1 MPGTPRDEG
10 DVFYLTTPIYY
21 VNDAPHIGH
30 GYTTVMGDILTRW
43 HRQRGERVWYLTG
56 TDEHGQKVLRKAEQN
71 GVSPQ
76 DWVDNLI
83 ETEWKPLLE
92 TVDIA
97 NDDFIRTTE
106 ERHLVGA
113 KAFWEQL
120 HANDAVYKG
129 EFSGWYSV
137 GAEEWVNDDDVTD
150 GDGEDEGFKVST
162 IDGSRVEHVAEEN
175 YFFRLSDY
183 QDRLLALYED
193 RPEFIQPE
201 SSRNEI
207 VQFVKRGLNDLSISR
222 STFDWGIQIPW
233 DPTHVMYVW
242 IEALLNYVTAI
253 GYGSDQERF
262 EELWPAD
269 VHLVGKDIARFH
281 AVIWPAMQM
290 AAGIEVSHRVFA
302 HGWLLVG
309 GQKMSKSK
317 ANGIRPSEIVDVFG
331 SDAYRYYFSRA
342 LTFGRDGSIS
352 WEDIHARYTSELAN
366 GLGNLASRTT
376 AMIGKY
382 FEGRLPAAAELTA
395 AETAVVDLVAD
406 ATARA
411 DAAIEAIAPHEAV
424 AAVWEIVEALNGYLA
439 EQAPWQVAKTDLERT
454 GTILATAAEG
464 LRALCVL
471 LAPVM
476 PKSSAALWE
485 SLGAAEAIGP
495 LAGQRVADVPTWGQ
509 LPVGTPVTKGAVLFP
524 RIEAE
529 EA

>member
-1 MPGTPRDEG
+1 MPATARDRD

-71 GVSPQ
+71 GVSPLQ
-76 DWVDNLI
+76 WVDDLVAK
-83 ETEWKPLLE
+83 EWQPLLQ
-92 TVDIA
+92 TLDIA

-106 ERHLVGA
+106 ERHVTGT
-113 KAFWEQL
+113 KAFWQAL
-120 HANDAVYKG
+120 YDNDAVYKG

-137 GAEEWVNDDDVTD
+137 GAEEFVADDDVLD
-150 GDGEDEGFKVST
+150 GEGEDEGHKVSAL
-162 IDGSRVEHVAEEN
+162 DGSRLEHVTEEN

-207 VQFVKRGLNDLSISR
+207 IAFVKRGLNDLSISR

-233 DPTHVMYVW
+233 DPSHVFYVW
-242 IEALLNYVTAI
+242 IEALLNYATAI
-253 GYGSDQERF
+253 GYGTDDDRF
-262 EELWPAD
+262 AEIWPAD

-290 AAGIEVSHRVFA
+290 AAGIEVSQRVFA

-331 SDAYRYYFSRA
+331 SDAYRYYFARA

-352 WEDIHARYTSELAN
+352 WEDIHARYTAELAN
-366 GLGNLASRTT
+366 GLGNLASRTA

-382 FEGRLPAAAELTA
+382 FDGRLPAAGAPTEAEQA
-395 AETAVVDLVAD
+395 IADLVAD
-406 ATARA
+406 AASRA
-411 DAAIEAIAPHEAV
+411 DDAIEAIAPHEAV

-439 EQAPWQVAKTDLERT
+439 EQQPWQVAKQDLDRT

-464 LRALCVL
+464 LRALSVL

-476 PKSSAALWE
+476 PRATAALWD
-485 SLGAAEAIGP
+485 SLGADDAIGP
-495 LAGQRVADVPTWGQ
+495 LADQRIADVGAWGQ
-509 LPVGTPVTKGAVLFP
+509 LPAGTPVTKGAVLFP
-524 RIEAE
+524 RIEVE
-529 EA
+529 GD

>member
-1 MPGTPRDEG
+1 MPESPGDRS

-30 GYTTVMGDILTRW
+30 GYTTVLGDILTRW
-43 HRQRGERVWYLTG
+43 HRQRGEQVWYLTG
-56 TDEHGQKVLRKAEQN
+56 TDEHGQKVLRKAQEN
-71 GVSPQ
+71 NVSPQ
-76 DWVDNLI
+76 EWVDRLI

-92 TVDIA
+92 TLDIA

-106 ERHLVGA
+106 ERHAVGA
-113 KAFWEQL
+113 RAFWEQL
-120 HANDAVYKG
+120 NANDAVYKG

-137 GAEEWVNDDDVTD
+137 GAEEFVADDDVV
-150 GDGEDEGFKVST
+150 DGEGDDVGFKVSAL
-162 IDGSRVEHVAEEN
+162 DGSRLEHVTEEN

-201 SSRNEI
+201 SARNEVI
-207 VQFVKRGLNDLSISR
+207 SFVKRGLNDLSISR

-233 DPTHVMYVW
+233 DPSHVMYVW

-253 GYGSDQERF
+253 GYGSDDERF
-262 EELWPAD
+262 ARLWPAD

-290 AAGIEVSHRVFA
+290 ASGIEVTHRVFA

-317 ANGIRPSEIVDVFG
+317 ANGIRPAEIVDVFG
-331 SDAYRYYFSRA
+331 SDAYRYYFARA

-352 WEDIHARYTSELAN
+352 WEDIHARYTAELAN
-366 GLGNLASRTT
+366 GLGNLASRTA

-382 FEGRLPAAAELTA
+382 FDGRLPAAGDLTEAEN
-395 AETAVVDLVAD
+395 AVVDLVAD
-406 ATARA
+406 ASARA
-411 DAAIEAIAPHEAV
+411 DAAIDELAPHDAV
-424 AAVWEIVEALNGYLA
+424 AAVWEIVELLNGYLA
-439 EQAPWQVAKTDLERT
+439 EQQPWQVAKEDLDRT

-471 LAPVM
+471 LAPVL
-476 PKSSAALWE
+476 PKATLSLWE
-485 SLGAAEAIGP
+485 SLGATEAIGP
-495 LAGQRVADVPTWGQ
+495 LADQRVADVATWGQ

-524 RIEAE
+524 RIEVEGA
-529 EA
+529 

>member
-1 MPGTPRDEG
+1 VPESPGDRS

-30 GYTTVMGDILTRW
+30 GYTTVLGDILTRW
-43 HRQRGERVWYLTG
+43 HRQRGEQVWYLTG
-56 TDEHGQKVLRKAEQN
+56 TDEHGQKVLRKAQEN

-76 DWVDNLI
+76 EWVDRLI

-92 TVDIA
+92 TLDIA

-106 ERHLVGA
+106 ERHAVGA
-113 KAFWEQL
+113 RAFWEQL
-120 HANDAVYKG
+120 NANDAVYKG

-137 GAEEWVNDDDVTD
+137 GAEEFVADDDVA
-150 GDGEDEGFKVST
+150 DGEGDDEGFKVSAL
-162 IDGSRVEHVAEEN
+162 DGSRLEHVTEEN

-183 QDRLLALYED
+183 QDRLLALYEE

-207 VQFVKRGLNDLSISR
+207 IAFVKRGLNDLSISR

-233 DPTHVMYVW
+233 DPSHVMYVW

-253 GYGSDQERF
+253 GYGTDQERF
-262 EELWPAD
+262 EKLWPAD

-290 AAGIEVSHRVFA
+290 ASGIEVTHRVFA

-331 SDAYRYYFSRA
+331 SDAYRYYFARA

-352 WEDIHARYTSELAN
+352 WEDIHARYTAELAN
-366 GLGNLASRTT
+366 GLGNLASRTA

-382 FEGRLPAAAELTA
+382 FDGRLPAAGDLTE

-406 ATARA
+406 ASVRA
-411 DAAIEAIAPHEAV
+411 DAAIDELAPHDAV
-424 AAVWEIVEALNGYLA
+424 AAVWEIVELLNGYLA
-439 EQAPWQVAKTDLERT
+439 EQQPWQVAKQDLDRT

-471 LAPVM
+471 LAPVL
-476 PKSSAALWE
+476 PKATLSLWE

-495 LAGQRVADVPTWGQ
+495 LADQRVGDVATWGQ

-524 RIEAE
+524 RIEVEGA
-529 EA
+529 

>member
-1 MPGTPRDEG
+1 VSEPARDRD

-30 GYTTVMGDILTRW
+30 GYTTVLGDVLTRW
-43 HRQRGERVWYLTG
+43 HRQRGEQVWYLTG
-56 TDEHGQKVLRKAEQN
+56 TDEHGQKVLRKAQEN

-76 DWVDNLI
+76 EWVDRLI

-92 TVDIA
+92 TLDIA

-106 ERHLVGA
+106 ERHAVGA
-113 KAFWEQL
+113 RAFWEQL
-120 HANDAVYKG
+120 NANDAVYKG

-137 GAEEWVNDDDVTD
+137 GAEEFVADDDVV
-150 GDGEDEGFKVST
+150 DGEGDDEGFKVSAL
-162 IDGSRVEHVAEEN
+162 DGSRLEHVTEEN

-201 SSRNEI
+201 SARNEVI
-207 VQFVKRGLNDLSISR
+207 SFVKRGLNDLSISR

-233 DPTHVMYVW
+233 DPSHVMYVW

-253 GYGSDQERF
+253 GYGSDDERF
-262 EELWPAD
+262 ARLWPAD

-290 AAGIEVSHRVFA
+290 ASGIEVTHRVFA

-366 GLGNLASRTT
+366 GLGNLASRTA

-382 FEGRLPAAAELTA
+382 FDGRLPAAGDLTE
-395 AETAVVDLVAD
+395 AETAVVALVAD
-406 ATARA
+406 ASARA
-411 DAAIEAIAPHEAV
+411 DAAIDELAPHDAV
-424 AAVWEIVEALNGYLA
+424 AAVWEIVELLNGYLA
-439 EQAPWQVAKTDLERT
+439 EQQPWQVAKQDLDRT

-471 LAPVM
+471 LAPVL
-476 PKSSAALWE
+476 PKATLSLWE

-495 LAGQRVADVPTWGQ
+495 LADQRVADVGTWGQ

-524 RIEAE
+524 RIEVEGA
-529 EA
+529 

>member
-1 MPGTPRDEG
+1 VPGTDPDAG
-10 DVFYLTTPIYY
+10 GVFYLTTPIYY

-43 HRQRGERVWYLTG
+43 HRQRGEQVWYLTG
-56 TDEHGQKVLRKAEQN
+56 TDEHGQKVLRKAEEN

-76 DWVDNLI
+76 EWVDRLI

-92 TVDIA
+92 TLDIA

-106 ERHLVGA
+106 ERHTVGA

-120 HANDAVYKG
+120 NANDAVYKG

-137 GAEEWVNDDDVTD
+137 GAEEFVADDDVL
-150 GDGEDEGFKVST
+150 DGEGDDEGFKVSAH
-162 IDGSRVEHVAEEN
+162 DGSRLEHVTEEN

-207 VQFVKRGLNDLSISR
+207 IAFVKRGLNDLSISR

-233 DPTHVMYVW
+233 DPDHVMYVW

-253 GYGSDQERF
+253 GYGTDDERF
-262 EELWPAD
+262 EKVWPAD

-290 AAGIEVSHRVFA
+290 ASGIEVSQRVFA

-331 SDAYRYYFSRA
+331 SDAYRYYFARA

-352 WEDIHARYTSELAN
+352 WEDIHARYTAELAN
-366 GLGNLASRTT
+366 GLGNLASRTA

-382 FEGRLPAAAELTA
+382 FDGRLPAAGELTE

-406 ATARA
+406 AAARA
-411 DAAIEAIAPHEAV
+411 DAAIDEIAPHEAV
-424 AAVWEIVEALNGYLA
+424 AAVWEIVESLNGYLA
-439 EQAPWQVAKTDLERT
+439 EQQPWQVAKADLERT
-454 GTILATAAEG
+454 ATILVTAAEG

-476 PKSSAALWE
+476 PKSTLALWD
-485 SLGAAEAIGP
+485 SLGATEAIGP
-495 LAGQRVADVPTWGQ
+495 LADQRISEVSTWGQ
-509 LPVGTPVTKGAVLFP
+509 LPVGTPVSKGAVLFP
-524 RIEAE
+524 RIEVEGA
-529 EA
+529 